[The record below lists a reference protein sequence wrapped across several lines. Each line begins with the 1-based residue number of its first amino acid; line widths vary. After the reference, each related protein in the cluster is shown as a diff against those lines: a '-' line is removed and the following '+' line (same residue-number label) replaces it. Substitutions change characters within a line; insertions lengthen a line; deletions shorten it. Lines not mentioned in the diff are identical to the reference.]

1 MSVSIPYVLLSAVLG
16 LSTSVSYASTP
27 WQLSQTSVKGQ
38 LQSELQ
44 CVTAP
49 AVGDFQYCTL
59 KLNSTQTLPSDLT
72 IAMDGGMPAHGHGL
86 PTAPKVV
93 ATDKVGEY
101 RIEGLKYSMTG
112 EWLLGFMLQSKSM
125 NDKIVY
131 KFSF

>member
-49 AVGDFQYCTL
+49 AVGEFQNCTL

>member
-49 AVGDFQYCTL
+49 AVGEFQNC
-59 KLNSTQTLPSDLT
+59 P
-72 IAMDGGMPAHGHGL
+72 
-86 PTAPKVV
+86 
-93 ATDKVGEY
+93 
-101 RIEGLKYSMTG
+101 
-112 EWLLGFMLQSKSM
+112 
-125 NDKIVY
+125 
-131 KFSF
+131 

>member
-16 LSTSVSYASTP
+16 LSTSVSYTSTP

-49 AVGDFQYCTL
+49 AVGDFQNCTL

>member
-1 MSVSIPYVLLSAVLG
+1 MSVSIPYVLLSAVLV

-49 AVGDFQYCTL
+49 TVGDFQNCSL
-59 KLNSTQTLPSDLT
+59 KLKSTQALPSDLT
-72 IAMDGGMPAHGHGL
+72 IAMEGGMPAHGHGL

-93 ATDKVGEY
+93 ATGKVGEY
-101 RIEGLKYSMTG
+101 RIDGLKYSMTG
-112 EWLLGFMLQSKSM
+112 EWLLGFMLQSKSL

>member
-1 MSVSIPYVLLSAVLG
+1 LLSAVLG

-49 AVGDFQYCTL
+49 AVGEFQNCTL

>member
-49 AVGDFQYCTL
+49 AVGDFQNCTL

-72 IAMDGGMPAHGHGL
+72 IVMDGGMPAHGHGL

>member
-49 AVGDFQYCTL
+49 AVGDFQNCTL

>member
-49 AVGDFQYCTL
+49 AVGDFQNCTL

-93 ATDKVGEY
+93 ATVKVGEY

>member
-49 AVGDFQYCTL
+49 AVGDFQNCTL

-112 EWLLGFMLQSKSM
+112 ECLLGFMLQSKSM